1 MTDNTALITRWGSR
15 HHRGVLDS
23 SRKPHSLAR
32 LRTDYHCF
40 TEWFPEGLDICSGKK
55 EEQALF
61 VKETLIDVA
70 II

>member
-1 MTDNTALITRWGSR
+1 M
-15 HHRGVLDS
+15 
-23 SRKPHSLAR
+23 R
-32 LRTDYHCF
+32 LRTDYHRF
-40 TEWFPEGLDICSGKK
+40 TEWFSEGLDICSGKK

>member
-1 MTDNTALITRWGSR
+1 M
-15 HHRGVLDS
+15 
-23 SRKPHSLAR
+23 R
-32 LRTDYHCF
+32 LRTDYHRF
-40 TEWFPEGLDICSGKK
+40 TEWFSEGLDICFGKK